1 MALTKVLARDW
12 TFEVEDPTAGTFVPV
27 GGVETFEFS
36 GSKTDED
43 TTDFNSGGWAEHI
56 PTLRSRT
63 LTVNGFRLEDESTGE
78 RDPGQE
84 LIDELANKTGEEG
97 LGNFKLTSPGGTL
110 YEFKGSVEPA
120 SFGGGHTNVTSW
132 GATITVSGKVE
143 ITKGTG
149 L

>member
-12 TFEVEDPTAGTFVPV
+12 VFEVENNSGTFVPV

-36 GSKTDED
+36 GGKTDED

-97 LGNFKLTSPGGTL
+97 LGNFKLTSPGG
-110 YEFKGSVEPA
+110 FWFSCDGRA
-120 SFGGGHTNVTSW
+120 SLFFSF
-132 GATITVSGKVE
+132 
-143 ITKGTG
+143 
-149 L
+149 

>member
-12 TFEVEDPTAGTFVPV
+12 KLEVENEAGEFVKV
-27 GGVETFEFS
+27 GGIETFEF
-36 GSKTDED
+36 GGGKTDED
-43 TTDFNSGGWAEHI
+43 TTDFDSDGWAEHI

-63 LTVNGFRLEDESTGE
+63 LTMSGFRLEDTTTGE

-84 LIDELANKTGEEG
+84 IIDDLANKTGEEG
-97 LGNFKLTSPGGTL
+97 LGNFSLTSPGGTV
-110 YEFKGSVEPA
+110 YEFKGSVEPTGP
-120 SFGGGHTNVTSW
+120 GGGHTNVTSW